1 MSIKGI
7 IFDLGWTLFDMTQ
20 DAPTATAQSIG
31 ELNKFFSGQ
40 GSGLDGKVIFN
51 EYFRQVRM
59 LWQAGDEL
67 HYEYPASL
75 AMLRTLRR
83 YVSGPDAVRL
93 TADVMV
99 NGFNSI
105 IAAWKLFPDA
115 LCTLAALR
123 DAGYRLGCVSNINDG
138 HIMRSVVER
147 DGLRDWLSPLYL
159 SEEIGLR
166 KPHPLLFNMVL
177 EAWELPPEQVAMVGD
192 NHKTDIQG
200 ALNAG
205 LRAIWINRDVDHPW
219 RRVEGIDASVVP
231 DVTIRELSELPEL
244 LAGDW
249 GSK

>member
-1 MSIKGI
+1 MRIQGI
-7 IFDLGWTLFDMTQ
+7 IFDLGWTLLDFVQ
-20 DAPTATAQSIG
+20 DAPTAAARG
-31 ELNKFFSGQ
+31 MEELGNFFSGK
-40 GSGLDGKVIFN
+40 GFALDGKVIFN
-51 EYFRQVRM
+51 EYFRQVRI
-59 LWQAGDEL
+59 LWQVGDEL

-83 YVSGPDAVRL
+83 YVSEPDAVRL

-99 NGFNSI
+99 KGFTNI
-105 IAAWKLFPDA
+105 TAAWKLYPDA

-138 HIMRSVVER
+138 HIMRSVVAR

-166 KPHPLLFNMVL
+166 KPHPRLFNMVL
-177 EAWELPPEQVAMVGD
+177 QDWGLPPQQAVMVGD

-205 LRAIWINRDVDHPW
+205 LRAIWINRDVEHPW
-219 RRVEGIDASVVP
+219 RRVEGIDASVAP
-231 DVTIRELSELPEL
+231 DATIRELSELPGL
-244 LAGDW
+244 LAEGW
-249 GSK
+249 ERA